1 MNNLGDTVFH
11 IAVKLKDKTCMEKLF
26 RFNTTESLAQ
36 YDIKNLNGDF
46 AFDLV
51 RIIPNKQEQ
60 VELAH
65 ILFNNGFR
73 NATDCP
79 DKSSFITMLPN

>member
-1 MNNLGDTVFH
+1 M
-11 IAVKLKDKTCMEKLF
+11 LF
-26 RFNTTESLAQ
+26 RFNSNESLVE

-46 AFDLV
+46 SFDLV

-60 VELAH
+60 VELAQ
-65 ILFNNGFR
+65 ILFNNGFI
-73 NATDCP
+73 NANDCP